1 MHRTEISIAAAPA
14 AGGPRYPVKTAARA
28 GGGEGAPGGERG
40 PWQYREVPGWGIWGL
55 RGVAR

>member
-1 MHRTEISIAAAPA
+1 MHRTEIYIAAAPA

-28 GGGEGAPGGERG
+28 GGGEGAPGRTGSV
-40 PWQYREVPGWGIWGL
+40 QYREVPGWGIWGL